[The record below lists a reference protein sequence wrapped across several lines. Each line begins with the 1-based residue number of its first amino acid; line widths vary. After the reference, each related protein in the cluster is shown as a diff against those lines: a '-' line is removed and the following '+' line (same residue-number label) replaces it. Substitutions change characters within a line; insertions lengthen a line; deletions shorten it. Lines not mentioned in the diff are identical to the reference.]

1 MLKDALGGYRG
12 TADEITKVITR
23 RPEDAEGWYNR
34 ANARSSTGDFRG
46 AEADY
51 TMALK
56 LGLRFREAIAAY
68 GNRAIARAELGDTDG
83 AIEDCTAIIDRRPNN
98 KRLLCTAFMQR
109 ALLKEKKGD
118 SEGAA
123 GDRTIADLLCPRL

>member
-12 TADEITKVITR
+12 TAEEITKVIAR
-23 RPEDAEGWYNR
+23 HPEHAEGWYDR
-34 ANARSSTGDFRG
+34 ANAKSSTGDFRG
-46 AEADY
+46 AVADY

-56 LGLRFREAIAAY
+56 LGLRFREVVTAY
-68 GNRAIARAELGDTDG
+68 GNRAIARAELGEIDG
-83 AIEDCTAIIDRRPNN
+83 AIEDCSAIIDRRPNN
-98 KRLLCTAFMQR
+98 KRLLYTAFMQR

-123 GDRTIADLLCPRL
+123 GDRKIAALVGPRI

>member
-12 TADEITKVITR
+12 TAKEITKGITR
-23 RPEDAEGWYNR
+23 YPEDAEGWFDR

-68 GNRAIARAELGDTDG
+68 GNRAIARAELGEIEG

-98 KRLLCTAFMQR
+98 RRLLYTAYMKR
-109 ALLKEKKGD
+109 AVLREKQGD
-118 SEGAA
+118 SDGAA
-123 GDRTIADLLCPRL
+123 GDRKVAALVCPRT